1 MDIHEYSRIFTRQLK
16 HHFFFSYGRCH
27 GSTVKDFHQAPRRF
41 AQFGELVEIPSP
53 AEDSALPKVWSQ
65 GFPGSGDSETVKIC
79 TKDLTPFICCSCGM
93 FLSLSSLRQLQ
104 FWRKQLISFLW
115 CWQVRSVS
123 QVSMPSNI
131 ASRSTSSSGRVT
143 SYG

>member
-16 HHFFFSYGRCH
+16 HHFFFVWQMSWINGEGFPSGTAAFCAVRRAGGDSKSCGRW
-27 GSTVKDFHQAPRRF
+27 RF
-41 AQFGELVEIPSP
+41 AESLVP
-53 AEDSALPKVWSQ
+53 
-65 GFPGSGDSETVKIC
+65 GFPGSGDSETVKRC

-123 QVSMPSNI
+123 QVSMPLNI